1 VSEAAGRVWVLADD
15 RVGHANQALAVAEA
29 LPHPFETKRLRYNAL
44 AQLPNALLG
53 ATLAHLTAQTR
64 ATLVPPWPDLV
75 IAAGRRT
82 APAVRALRRAA
93 GGLHCV
99 QCMWP
104 GAGVAD
110 FDLIAL
116 PAHDRQRQLA
126 TVVRTLGAPH
136 RVTAARLAEAA
147 EAWAARL
154 DSLPRPRIALLLG
167 GATRRRNFTAD
178 DAKRLAEQ
186 AAAIGG
192 SVMMTSSR
200 RTPVAVRDILAGSLR
215 PHHRYDWSEDGTD
228 NPYLGYLALA
238 DALVVTGDSTGM
250 CTEACATGLPVYIF
264 APPDMIA
271 AKHRAL
277 HEALYG
283 AGLAQPLESA
293 TKDLYQPDAAPLD
306 DAATVAMA
314 IRERELI

>member
-15 RVGHANQALAVAEA
+15 RVGHANQALAVAES
-29 LPHPFETKRLRYNAL
+29 LGLPFETRKLRYNAL
-44 AQLPNALLG
+44 AQLPNGLLG
-53 ATLAHLTAQTR
+53 ATLAHLTTQARR
-64 ATLVPPWPDLV
+64 ALAPPWPDLV

-82 APAVRALRRAA
+82 APAARALRRAA
-93 GGLHCV
+93 PGLRCV

-104 GAGVAD
+104 GAGAAD

-116 PAHDRQRQLA
+116 PAHDRQRHSA

-136 RVTAARLAEAA
+136 RVTPARLAEAA
-147 EAWAARL
+147 DVWAPRL
-154 DSLPRPRIALLLG
+154 DSVPHPRIGLLVG
-167 GATRRRNFTAD
+167 GATRRRNFTAE
-178 DAKRLAEQ
+178 DAKLLAKQ
-186 AAAIGG
+186 AAGIGG
-192 SVMMTSSR
+192 AVMMTSSR
-200 RTPVAVRDILAGSLR
+200 RTPVAVRDILASSLR
-215 PHHRYDWSEDGTD
+215 PQHRYDWSEGGTD

-277 HEALYG
+277 HQALYA
-283 AGLAQPLESA
+283 AGLAQPLEAA
-293 TKDLYQPDAAPLD
+293 TRDLARPSAAPLD
-306 DAATVAMA
+306 DAASVAIA
-314 IRERELI
+314 IRERELL